1 MKYYRILEEFGDK
14 HLCVQTN
21 EKEIVSLTSI
31 NDLVSDYKSLLET
44 SNITG
49 LKVDEITKDLLKS
62 NQGRTFDL
70 SKLTDDSMNKKG
82 SARIIKPIE
91 PDEMWAEGFGNRLI
105 LTEDQ
110 IRESSEDSLIPFQNP
125 NISTLLYK
133 GSNNRLVGPYEN
145 IGVRSDTEKTI
156 SEGEIIF
163 IIYKGKFV
171 GISVGNEVAGNLR
184 AQSQFWVSPSKVFK
198 GCASIGPC
206 ILSMEDEE
214 ENSMPIRLKLE
225 INQYRNNKLIAEG
238 SIISDFKLS
247 PNDIVSATTAHDSPP
262 DLVIQ
267 YSGGFAIARKDGDII
282 PLEDGDT
289 VKIGLENVGFVQ
301 NKVEIV

>member
-1 MKYYRILEEFGDK
+1 M
-14 HLCVQTN
+14 
-21 EKEIVSLTSI
+21 
-31 NDLVSDYKSLLET
+31 LET

-49 LKVDEITKDLLKS
+49 LKVDAITKDLLKS
-62 NQGRTFDL
+62 KQGRTFDL
-70 SKLTDDSMNKKG
+70 NKLIDDSMNKKG

-110 IRESSEDSLIPFQNP
+110 IRESSDDSLIPFQNP

-198 GCASIGPC
+198 GCAAIGPC

-282 PLEDGDT
+282 PLEA
-289 VKIGLENVGFVQ
+289 VSIH
-301 NKVEIV
+301 I